1 MPSVE
6 LPKAGI
12 TFEGILYA
20 VALVVAVAGVIVA
33 IVKGWEAWKKISV
46 RDRVKGLEDRMDKV
60 ESRLVLGDQR
70 FQSQSD
76 DLGQVLITIQAI
88 MMHMISGNDTDKL
101 RRTEEELTAYM
112 ARRTTH
118 GRREETHD

>member
-20 VALVVAVAGVIVA
+20 VALLVAVCGVVVA

-46 RDRVKGLEDRMDKV
+46 RDRVKDLEDRIDKC
-60 ESRLVLGDQR
+60 ENRLKLGDKR

-76 DLGQVLITIQAI
+76 DLGQVLITMQAM
-88 MMHMISGNDTDKL
+88 MMHMISGNDREKL
-101 RRTEEELTAYM
+101 KETEKELQQYLAK
-112 ARRTTH
+112 R
-118 GRREETHD
+118 GSK

>member
-1 MPSVE
+1 MPTVE

-20 VALVVAVAGVIVA
+20 LALIVAIAGVIVA

-46 RDRVKGLEDRMDKV
+46 RDRVTHLEARMAAVDA
-60 ESRLVLGDQR
+60 RLELGDKR

-76 DLGQVLITIQAI
+76 DLGQVLITMQAI
-88 MMHMISGNDTDKL
+88 MGHMISGNETDKL
-101 RRTEEELTAYM
+101 RETERELQEYM
-112 ARRTTH
+112 AKRVTR
-118 GRREETHD
+118 